1 MKMKLK
7 NINSIHGWHHLL
19 SIVNCQLFVVIAL
32 FAFPLSM
39 SAQDDEEAEA
49 QVNTVVTLKQKQ
61 AVVIDPLILEAM
73 PQDLR
78 IPTVEAAEIAEEEN
92 GREAA

>member
-49 QVNTVVTLKQKQ
+49 QVNTVVTLKQKKK
-61 AVVIDPLILEAM
+61 AYTTKALRGRVVDATTKAGLGGCIVKADGID
-73 PQDLR
+73 
-78 IPTVEAAEIAEEEN
+78 
-92 GREAA
+92 G